1 MRVSVSNLDLYRS
14 WKAQEDL
21 DMGWLLK
28 ALQSKEPTEPM
39 LRGRAFA
46 NCMERVREGE
56 VDQLSFDGYTFCFTG
71 EFTIESF
78 PRREESREK
87 DYGDIVVSAR
97 CDRVLGKVI
106 IDDKNTEHF
115 DAEKYLEK
123 FQSRFYLDMFG
134 ADKFVWN
141 VWEVK
146 EMDEPKTYCVHTLHV
161 LTQYRYPEME
171 AECRDLAQEYRDF
184 AARWIPAV

>member
-1 MRVSVSNLDLYRS
+1 MRVSVSNLDLFRS
-14 WKAQEDL
+14 WKANEEQDFN
-21 DMGWLLK
+21 WLLA
-28 ALQSKEPTEPM
+28 ALKNPEPTPAM

-46 NCMERVREGE
+46 KCMERIEQGE

-71 EFTIESF
+71 DFTIESY

-87 DYGDIVVSAR
+87 DYGGIVVAAR
-97 CDRVLGKVI
+97 CDRVLGKII
-106 IDDKNTEHF
+106 IDDKNTERF

-123 FQSRFYLDMFG
+123 FQSRYYLDMFN

-146 EMDEPKTYCVHTLHV
+146 EMNEPNTFCVHTLHT
-161 LTQYRYPEME
+161 LAQYRYPEME
-171 AECRDLAQEYRDF
+171 SECRDLAREYAEF
-184 AARWIPAV
+184 ARKWL